1 MSAFL
6 AFRKALSHWG
16 TREYSSLF
24 AVWLLLITVTYKVY
38 GWGLL
43 SLLLFP
49 LMLVSIFVLAH
60 IFNFLFFD
68 ASVGSKPVQ
77 PKENFP
83 LEIIIPEL
91 GAFKLS
97 AIFQDVYENAIDWC
111 GGSVNLSLNTEGY
124 ETIEVLKKLAIQLA
138 ENKNTINTQVLA
150 FLIGKLLP
158 AINENPTEAL
168 DKELSDEAFIEAI
181 TLEDIEIYATGAYTF
196 WFDDGYLLGGHAIQ
210 VNGSISDG
218 PIYLDT
224 PG

>member
-1 MSAFL
+1 MFAFR
-6 AFRKALSHWG
+6 ASRKALSHWG
-16 TREYSSLF
+16 IMEYGF
-24 AVWLLLITVTYKVY
+24 VFVFWLLLTIVPYKIY

-49 LMLVSIFVLAH
+49 LMLVSIFALTQVINL
-60 IFNFLFFD
+60 ICFG
-68 ASVGSKPVQ
+68 ASVSTKPVL
-77 PKENFP
+77 PKDNFP

-97 AIFQDVYENAIDWC
+97 AMFQDVYENAIDWC

-150 FLIGKLLP
+150 FLIAKLLP

-168 DKELSDEAFIEAI
+168 EKELSAEEFIEAI
-181 TLEDIEIYATGAYTF
+181 TLEAIEIYATGEYTF
-196 WFDDGYLLGGHAIQ
+196 WFDDGYLLGEHAIQ
-210 VNGSISDG
+210 VNGSIPDG
-218 PIYLDT
+218 PMYLDT